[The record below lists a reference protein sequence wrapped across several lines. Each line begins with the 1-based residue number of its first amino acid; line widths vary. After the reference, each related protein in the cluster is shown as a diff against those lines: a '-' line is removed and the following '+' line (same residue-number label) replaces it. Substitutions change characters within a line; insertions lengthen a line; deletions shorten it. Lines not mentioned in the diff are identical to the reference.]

1 MKGMPYERHVSRPA
15 RRYASRGV
23 TLIELV
29 AVMGIVAVLMAI
41 GIPSYKYV
49 TNANRISSEIN
60 GLLGDLQFARSEA
73 IKEGRTVSVCV
84 SSDAASCSSSST
96 NNAWNNGWIVFSD
109 VNGDGILQTANGDL
123 LLRAQRTFAGT
134 DTFNAN
140 VAAITFNREGFA
152 SVTNGTLITLHASPA
167 TQGST
172 RCLSI
177 TLIGLITS
185 EKYGVVDAAG
195 NTCQ

>member
-1 MKGMPYERHVSRPA
+1 MNGMNYVRRVSCPA
-15 RRYASRGV
+15 RRHANHGV
-23 TLIELV
+23 TLIETLV
-29 AVMGIVAVLMAI
+29 VMGIVGILMAV

-49 TNANRISSEIN
+49 TNANRISAEIN

-84 SSDAASCSSSST
+84 SSDGASCLST
-96 NNAWNNGWIVFSD
+96 NYAWKNGWIVFSD
-109 VNGDGILQTANGDL
+109 INGDGNIDTTNGDL
-123 LLRAQRTFAGT
+123 LLRAQATFRGS

-140 VAAITFNREGFA
+140 NSIGKITFNREGFA

-167 TQGST
+167 AQGST
-172 RCLSI
+172 RCLSV
-177 TLIGLITS
+177 TLVGLITTK
-185 EKYGVVDAAG
+185 KYGDVDAGG